1 MPLALELAEFVTKT
15 RFEDLPPLTIE
26 RAKMVIASTFASAAV
41 GTEIESARIVR
52 SLAKDKAGAQQASV
66 WFDGAGLPLAEA
78 ARVNAMLS
86 DAAASDD
93 SDIRNVAHIGTVA
106 TAAALAA
113 GEPANATGRNVLA
126 ALALGYEVSGRLGGA
141 VNPGSLGF
149 HATTITIFAPC
160 VAAAKLLGLDANQ
173 TAHAIALAA
182 TSTGGLGMSTNSW
195 AREYHAGNSAL
206 LGVNAALAAQRGYE
220 AQLDMLDAPRG
231 YVSAFGGSDG
241 LAAVT
246 EGLGKRWD
254 IIDHIAFKLYPGAHP
269 FHAVLEAAIN
279 ASRDGNVRPDDVE
292 RIVVAGPRFRA
303 QNAGWSAHPK
313 DLAATIHSLPY
324 YMAAGVADKEFTWD
338 HVSEEKVRRPVIDSL
353 QERVSIDPDPQDLPA
368 LKWTWGGRVT
378 IHTKSGGSFASVVD
392 ASKGSGPRGVSWDEI
407 DYKYRA
413 LMPASGLSNERVDQ
427 SLDAIKRLDEA
438 PGVGPLLALL
448 V

>member
-1 MPLALELAEFVTKT
+1 MPLALELAEFVVKAGY
-15 RFEDLPPLTIE
+15 EDLPPLAIE
-26 RAKMVIASTFASAAV
+26 RAKMVTASTFASAAV
-41 GTEIESARIVR
+41 GTDIESARIVR
-52 SLAKDKAGAQQASV
+52 SLAKDKGGATQASV

-113 GEPANATGRNVLA
+113 GEQAGASGRDVLA

-206 LGVNAALAAQRGYE
+206 LGVNAALAAQKGYE
-220 AQLDMLDAPRG
+220 AQLDMLDAPKG
-231 YVSAFGGSDG
+231 YISAFGGS
-241 LAAVT
+241 
-246 EGLGKRWD
+246 
-254 IIDHIAFKLYPGAHP
+254 
-269 FHAVLEAAIN
+269 
-279 ASRDGNVRPDDVE
+279 
-292 RIVVAGPRFRA
+292 
-303 QNAGWSAHPK
+303 
-313 DLAATIHSLPY
+313 
-324 YMAAGVADKEFTWD
+324 
-338 HVSEEKVRRPVIDSL
+338 
-353 QERVSIDPDPQDLPA
+353 
-368 LKWTWGGRVT
+368 
-378 IHTKSGGSFASVVD
+378 
-392 ASKGSGPRGVSWDEI
+392 
-407 DYKYRA
+407 
-413 LMPASGLSNERVDQ
+413 
-427 SLDAIKRLDEA
+427 
-438 PGVGPLLALL
+438 
-448 V
+448 

>member
-1 MPLALELAEFVTKT
+1 
-15 RFEDLPPLTIE
+15 
-26 RAKMVIASTFASAAV
+26 
-41 GTEIESARIVR
+41 
-52 SLAKDKAGAQQASV
+52 
-66 WFDGAGLPLAEA
+66 
-78 ARVNAMLS
+78 MLS

-113 GEPANATGRNVLA
+113 GEQTGASGRDVLA
-126 ALALGYEVSGRLGGA
+126 ALAVGYEVSGRLGGA
-141 VNPGSLGF
+141 VAPGSLGF

-160 VAAAKLLGLDANQ
+160 IAAARLLGLDAHP
-173 TAHAIALAA
+173 TAHALALAA

-206 LGVNAALAAQRGYE
+206 LGVNAALAARAGYV
-220 AQLDMLDAPRG
+220 AQLDMLDAPKG
-231 YVSAFGGSDG
+231 YINAFGGKDG
-241 LAAVT
+241 AAAVT
-246 EGLGKRWD
+246 ADLGRRWD

-279 ASRDGNVRPDDVE
+279 ASKQGNVQPEDVE

-303 QNAGWSAHPK
+303 LNAGWSAHPK

-353 QERVSIDPDPQDLPA
+353 QERVSIDPDPQGMPP

-378 IHTKSGGSFASVVD
+378 IHTKSGATHAAVVD
-392 ASKGSGPRGVSWDEI
+392 ASKGSGPRGVTWDEI

-413 LMPASGLSNERVDQ
+413 LMPASALSSERIEQ

-438 PGVGPLLALL
+438 ANVGPLLRLIAE
-448 V
+448 